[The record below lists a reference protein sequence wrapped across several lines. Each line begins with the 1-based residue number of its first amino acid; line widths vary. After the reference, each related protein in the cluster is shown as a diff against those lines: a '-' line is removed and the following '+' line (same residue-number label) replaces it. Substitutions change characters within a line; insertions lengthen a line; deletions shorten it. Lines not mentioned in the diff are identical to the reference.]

1 MKDDPGVA
9 YFWKNNVKYQSHVN
23 PDFFAIVA
31 TVIELLNKDGKK
43 YKVDRNGKVS
53 RKTFS

>member
-31 TVIELLNKDGKK
+31 TVIELLNKGQEI
-43 YKVDRNGKVS
+43 
-53 RKTFS
+53 